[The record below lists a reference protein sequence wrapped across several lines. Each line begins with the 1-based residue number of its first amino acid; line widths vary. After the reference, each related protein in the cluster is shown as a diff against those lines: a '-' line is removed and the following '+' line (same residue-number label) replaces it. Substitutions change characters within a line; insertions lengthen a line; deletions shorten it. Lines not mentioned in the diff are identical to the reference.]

1 MNRSSAK
8 SGTNQSIM
16 MSKLKSVGS
25 RDKTVGTNIVFSGIL
40 KAIGLAASLLVVP
53 VTLHYLD
60 AERYGIWL
68 TLSSILFWFTFSDV
82 GLGNGMRNYL
92 TESISK
98 GDFERG
104 RSYLSTTLF
113 LLSGIA
119 ILLGLLSWGVV
130 SFVDMS
136 RLFNTSVMSGE
147 ELRIVTLTAIFFTL
161 INFVVRNIGY
171 LFVALQR
178 YALYDLLSISG
189 SVLSLIVVYVLT
201 KTTESNLLYVVAA
214 FTAMPVVVYLLACFP
229 IFRRYRSLR
238 PNRKSIDL
246 TLANQVVGK
255 GLGFFAIQITSCLV
269 IFGSSNVFITQFCGP
284 EGVTTYNIAYKYFN
298 LLIIGYT
305 VILSPLWNAYTDAK
319 TKGDYQ
325 WVAKTF
331 RRSMMAWGA
340 TVAGGVLMLLLCNVF
355 YRLWVGDAVS
365 VPFTVSLVTFI
376 YVSMFNLNNCVTYLL
391 NGFNTIRIQIITSVV
406 FTAAYLLAV
415 YCFGKEYG
423 IEGIV
428 ASMAVCYAAMSI
440 IHFYQCELLIKQK
453 ARGIWNK

>member
-246 TLANQVVGK
+246 TLASQVVGK

-319 TKGDYQ
+319 TKGDYV

-340 TVAGGVLMLLLCNVF
+340 TVIGGVLMLLLCNVF

-365 VPFTVSLVTFI
+365 VPFTVSLVTFV

>member
-25 RDKTVGTNIVFSGIL
+25 RDKTVGANIVFSGIL

-136 RLFNTSVMSGE
+136 RLFNTSVMSRE

-214 FTAMPVVVYLLACFP
+214 FTAMPVVVYLLACYP

-284 EGVTTYNIAYKYFN
+284 GGGYNVQHCI
-298 LLIIGYT
+298 
-305 VILSPLWNAYTDAK
+305 
-319 TKGDYQ
+319 
-325 WVAKTF
+325 
-331 RRSMMAWGA
+331 
-340 TVAGGVLMLLLCNVF
+340 
-355 YRLWVGDAVS
+355 
-365 VPFTVSLVTFI
+365 
-376 YVSMFNLNNCVTYLL
+376 
-391 NGFNTIRIQIITSVV
+391 
-406 FTAAYLLAV
+406 
-415 YCFGKEYG
+415 
-423 IEGIV
+423 
-428 ASMAVCYAAMSI
+428 
-440 IHFYQCELLIKQK
+440 
-453 ARGIWNK
+453 

>member
-1 MNRSSAK
+1 M
-8 SGTNQSIM
+8 SGLTAS
-16 MSKLKSVGS
+16 GS
-25 RDKTVGTNIVFSGIL
+25 RNKTVGINIVFSGLL
-40 KAIGLAASLLVVP
+40 KAVGLAASLLVVP
-53 VTLHYLD
+53 VTLNYLD

-92 TESISK
+92 TESISR
-98 GDFERG
+98 GDYERG

-119 ILLGLLSWGVV
+119 LVLGLLSWGVI
-130 SFVDMS
+130 SLVDMPS
-136 RLFNTSVMSGE
+136 IFNTSAMSGE

-214 FTAMPVVVYLLACFP
+214 FTSMPVVIYLLACFP
-229 IFRRYRSLR
+229 IFRRYRALR
-238 PNRKSIDL
+238 PNRKSINL
-246 TLANQVVGK
+246 ALANQVVGK

-331 RRSMMAWGA
+331 HRSMMAWGA
-340 TVAGGVLMLLLCNVF
+340 TLVGGLVMLLLCGVF
-355 YRLWVGDAVS
+355 YRFWVGDAVS
-365 VPFTVSLVTFI
+365 VPLTVSVATFV

-406 FTAAYLLAV
+406 FTVAYLMAV
-415 YCFGKEYG
+415 HYLGNAYG
-423 IEGIV
+423 IEGV
-428 ASMAVCYAAMSI
+428 VLCMAICYAAMSI
-440 IHFYQCELLIKQK
+440 IHLYQCELLIKQK

>member
-1 MNRSSAK
+1 
-8 SGTNQSIM
+8 
-16 MSKLKSVGS
+16 
-25 RDKTVGTNIVFSGIL
+25 
-40 KAIGLAASLLVVP
+40 
-53 VTLHYLD
+53 
-60 AERYGIWL
+60 
-68 TLSSILFWFTFSDV
+68 
-82 GLGNGMRNYL
+82 
-92 TESISK
+92 
-98 GDFERG
+98 
-104 RSYLSTTLF
+104 
-113 LLSGIA
+113 
-119 ILLGLLSWGVV
+119 
-130 SFVDMS
+130 MS

-214 FTAMPVVVYLLACFP
+214 FTAMPVLVYLLACFP

-325 WVAKTF
+325 WVASAF

-340 TVAGGVLMLLLCNVF
+340 TIIGGVLMLLLCNVF

-415 YCFGKEYG
+415 HCFGKENG

-428 ASMAVCYAAMSI
+428 TSMAVCYAAMSI

>member
-25 RDKTVGTNIVFSGIL
+25 RDKTVGANIVFSGIL
-40 KAIGLAASLLVVP
+40 KAIGLVASLLVVP

-161 INFVVRNIGY
+161 MNFVVRNIGY

-201 KTTESNLLYVVAA
+201 KTTDSNLLYVVAA

-325 WVAKTF
+325 WVASAF

-340 TVAGGVLMLLLCNVF
+340 TVIGGVLMLLLCNVF